1 MMFTDQAKASFS
13 AMLLK
18 EYGIEIGRDSEIL
31 PILYLMHNY
40 EEKMGTTIATGFG
53 FMDTAGTQL
62 TNSSAKLDTL
72 LAEIRDYL
80 KSQQVA
86 SEEAKDTPIAGNVSA
101 SGDISA
107 SDRSNTG
114 RVLGVVPLLLLVIA
128 VVQMLLLVLL
138 LARD

>member
-13 AMLLK
+13 ALLLK
-18 EYGIEIGRDSEIL
+18 EYGIEISRDSEIL

-62 TNSSAKLDTL
+62 TNSSAKLDSL

-80 KSQQVA
+80 KLQQLA
-86 SEEAKDTPIAGNVSA
+86 SGEAKGSPIAGDV
-101 SGDISA
+101 SA

-114 RVLGVVPLLLLVIA
+114 DVLSKVPLLLLIIA
-128 VVQMLLLVLL
+128 VVQMVLLVLL
-138 LARD
+138 LVRS